1 VQLVRGDY
9 SLAASGTVTLR
20 DQDRIYAF
28 GHPFL
33 SLGAS
38 DMPMTEASVVTVI
51 SNMNNSFKLAV
62 PGQMVGSISQ
72 DRASGIFGMLRQAPK
87 MIPVKVSLHTSRD
100 RTDTYSYEIA
110 NDSFLTPLLLNITLF
125 NTITSSERALGDST
139 ISMKGEIRVKGQE
152 PITIDRRFSANN
164 SPIMAAGAVAAAV
177 SKLLTSG
184 FDDVQLDGITLD
196 IASTETKYAGT
207 LERITLD
214 RTEVRRG
221 ENIEVQAYVRT
232 ESGKQFV
239 QRIPVQIPH
248 DAALGQLLVFV
259 GDGGALQEASPSKAF
274 VPQDLSQ
281 LVKAINTVK
290 KSDRLYVKLFRI
302 TPGAVIGTSE
312 LPSLPPSMVATLNS
326 DRTSGGYTP
335 TVLSPVYEMELPPA
349 EFVIS
354 GQQLIAIDVVK

>member
-1 VQLVRGDY
+1 
-9 SLAASGTVTLR
+9 
-20 DQDRIYAF
+20 
-28 GHPFL
+28 
-33 SLGAS
+33 
-38 DMPMTEASVVTVI
+38 M
-51 SNMNNSFKLAV
+51 
-62 PGQMVGSISQ
+62 
-72 DRASGIFGMLRQAPK
+72 
-87 MIPVKVSLHTSRD
+87 
-100 RTDTYSYEIA
+100 
-110 NDSFLTPLLLNITLF
+110 
-125 NTITSSERALGDST
+125 GDST
-139 ISMKGEIRVKGQE
+139 IAVKGEIKVKGQE
-152 PITIDRRFSANN
+152 SILIDRRFSSNN
-164 SPIMAAGAVAAAV
+164 SAIMAAGSIAAPV
-177 SKLLTSG
+177 SSLLTSG
-184 FDDVQLDGITLD
+184 FDDVQLGGITLD
-196 IASTETKYAGT
+196 ISSTETKYAGA

-221 ENIEVQAYVRT
+221 EKIEVQAYVRT

-239 QRIPVQIPH
+239 QRIPVEIPE

-259 GDGGALQEASPSKAF
+259 GDGGALQEGSAAKAF

-302 TPGAVIGTSE
+302 TPGAVIGTNE

-335 TVLSPVYEMELPPA
+335 TVLSPLAEMELPPA